1 MLDKALL
8 LTARLPEGEHEIPG
22 VGVVRFRAL
31 TRGEALQIVGV
42 ELPYDEMERR
52 LLSMALVDPVLT
64 TEEVRAWQQA
74 SPAGEL
80 EPICEAIQKL
90 SGLEEAAAKG
100 AYQRFRG

>member
-1 MLDKALL
+1 MDKASLFQ
-8 LTARLPEGEHEIPG
+8 ARLPEDSYEIPG
-22 VGVVRFRAL
+22 VGTVRFRAL
-31 TRGEALQIVGV
+31 TRGEALEVVGK

-52 LLSMALVDPVLT
+52 LLSMAMVDPKLT
-64 TEEVRAWQQA
+64 EDEVRQWQAA

-80 EPICEAIQKL
+80 EPICSAIQAL